1 MRLNKKIIF
10 YTFVSLYFISLISIT
25 YAHDHP
31 IYFPEGGRDVLEG
44 DPLWVK
50 IMYYSWSFHDHI
62 HWIFVVLML
71 FTCYHFRFSP
81 GKTLFGHPRKCFA
94 LDKSYTGEINI
105 HKYHRLFWWAN
116 LILITI
122 HWTEI
127 VTGWQYGLDYTYT
140 FSNQQVGIIIESLYV
155 ITFTLWLLSCHFFR
169 YFLSGKDSHYSKCA
183 SCTLK
188 GNIYHFNSKFN
199 KLHGV
204 FMWLTIIS
212 MIALIILQG
221 HL

>member
-94 LDKSYTGEINI
+94 LDKSYT
-105 HKYHRLFWWAN
+105 
-116 LILITI
+116 
-122 HWTEI
+122 
-127 VTGWQYGLDYTYT
+127 
-140 FSNQQVGIIIESLYV
+140 
-155 ITFTLWLLSCHFFR
+155 
-169 YFLSGKDSHYSKCA
+169 
-183 SCTLK
+183 
-188 GNIYHFNSKFN
+188 
-199 KLHGV
+199 
-204 FMWLTIIS
+204 
-212 MIALIILQG
+212 
-221 HL
+221 